1 MALRPLPGLVAHAV
15 ELLSPSGAVQVRSM
29 FGGHGLYVD
38 GLFVAIV
45 AFDRLYLKAD
55 ADTRERFAAAGCAPF
70 VYEGAGRTVT
80 LAYFAAPDDAMDSP
94 ALMQPWVRLAIDAA
108 VRARRAKPAAA
119 AKKPRAKPRRTAA
132 TKR

>member
-1 MALRPLPGLVAHAV
+1 MAPRALPGLVAHAV
-15 ELLSPSGAVQVRSM
+15 ELLAASGAVQVRSM

-55 ADTRERFAAAGCAPF
+55 AATRDRFTAAGCAPF

-80 LAYFAAPDDAMDSP
+80 LGYFTAPDEAMESP
-94 ALMQPWVRLAIDAA
+94 AQMQPWIRLAIDAA
-108 VRARRAKPAAA
+108 VRARSAKPAAA
-119 AKKPRAKPRRTAA
+119 AKKLRAKPRRAAA
-132 TKR
+132 TRR

>member
-1 MALRPLPGLVAHAV
+1 MASRALPGLVAHAV
-15 ELLSPSGAVQVRSM
+15 ELLASSGAVQVRSM

-45 AFDRLYLKAD
+45 AFDRLYLKVD
-55 ADTRERFAAAGCAPF
+55 AETRERFAAAGGAPF

-80 LAYFAAPDDAMDSP
+80 LGYFSAPGEAMDSP

-119 AKKPRAKPRRTAA
+119 AKKPRAKPRRASAA
-132 TKR
+132 KR